1 MAQYPCSAVQPHT
14 ELVKIKPRSA
24 DDKMATEID
33 ASTATRET
41 AQKNDCL
48 TPPGWHTHRGPLPV
62 FPSASLGGSTRGG
75 MLLAPRTG
83 TTGGAG
89 VSRNGQRNSEP
100 AGLLAT
106 QRAAPRLTLWPLWQ
120 TSAWEGGATRGN
132 IRYAFLSS
140 RTILLTVHGRR
151 GRNPLTPL
159 DRAFSVPVQVASTRN
174 LEPTTAASRI
184 GCPTS

>member
-14 ELVKIKPRSA
+14 ERVKIKPRSA

-33 ASTATRET
+33 ASTGTRET
-41 AQKNDCL
+41 AQEKDCL
-48 TPPGWHTHRGPLPV
+48 TPPGWHTHRGALPV
-62 FPSASLGGSTRGG
+62 FPSASLGGSTRGRT
-75 MLLAPRTG
+75 LLAPRT
-83 TTGGAG
+83 G

-100 AGLLAT
+100 KGLPAT

-120 TSAWEGGATRGN
+120 TSAWEGGGTRGN

-159 DRAFSVPVQVASTRN
+159 DRAFSAPVRVASTWN
-174 LEPTTAASRI
+174 LEPTTAARRF
-184 GCPTS
+184 GCPTA